1 MISVARRRYL
11 TPTLIGLAVVVL
23 LAIVVGS
30 VWFQREEL
38 YVEFPRPDGRF
49 KILVYRRPGL
59 LAMAPGQ
66 SGDAPGRVL
75 LVDGRGNVL
84 REAPVEMVQLIEV
97 PEWRE
102 DAVEVRPFG
111 DWPLPR

>member
-1 MISVARRRYL
+1 MSPVAPRRYL
-11 TPTLIGLAVVVL
+11 IPALISLAVAVL
-23 LAIVVGS
+23 LAIAVGN
-30 VWFQREEL
+30 VWLRREEL
-38 YVEFPRPDGRF
+38 YVEFPSPDGRF
-49 KILVYRRPGL
+49 KVLVYRRPGL

-75 LVDGRGNVL
+75 LVDARGNVL

>member
-1 MISVARRRYL
+1 MSRPDVQRYWMPALVAL
-11 TPTLIGLAVVVL
+11 SLALVLASALGL
-23 LAIVVGS
+23 
-30 VWFQREEL
+30 VWLRFEEP
-38 YVEFPRPDGRF
+38 YVDFPSPDGRY
-49 KILVYRRPGL
+49 KVLVYRRPGL

-75 LVDGRGNVL
+75 LVDSKGHVL
-84 REAPVEMVQLIEV
+84 KESPVEMVQLVEV
-97 PEWRE
+97 PAWRA